1 MAHREEN
8 KAQIIKELFRTVVE
22 AIIELKEGDE
32 ASIAQL
38 VGEWNRGQGY
48 EFKHIDIHHGYV
60 WTKDGGATFA
70 IEDRDQFDILNQVT
84 DMLKGKRKLDFSKY
98 DGMVVGLPY
107 NLHFIVRE
115 VNGIF

>member
-1 MAHREEN
+1 MAHREGN
-8 KAQIIKELFRTVVE
+8 KSQIIKELSKTVAE
-22 AIIELKEGDE
+22 AITELREGDE

-38 VGEWNRGQGY
+38 VGEWYRGQGY

-70 IEDRDQFDILNQVT
+70 LEDSDQFDILNQVT
-84 DMLKGKRKLDFSKY
+84 IMLEGKRKLDFSKY

-107 NLHFIVRE
+107 NLHFTVRE
-115 VNGIF
+115 VNGTL